1 MGIIVNTV
9 RKSQELARNFS
20 DIFGD
25 DMVDLLHSN
34 FIATERIRKEKD
46 LLQEIGKKAMRPPK
60 KIIIGTQVI
69 EQSLDIDFDVLIS
82 DLAPM
87 DLLIQ
92 RIGRLHRHKIK
103 RPQKHEVARFY
114 VLGTFEEFDFDE
126 GTRLVYGDYLLARTQ
141 YFLPDKIRLPDDIS
155 PLVQKVY
162 NSDLTI
168 TFPKPELH
176 KKYLDAKIEHD
187 DKIKNKETKAKSYRI
202 ANPVLKKSRV
212 RTNSLIGWL
221 KNLHPNESEEKAYA
235 QVRDIEDTIEVIA
248 LKKISEGYGLF
259 KENQDISQ
267 NIADPIIAKKV
278 AQNTLRLPMSLSKA
292 YNIDQTI
299 NELERYNNSHLSQW
313 RNSSWLKGALGI
325 IFDKNNEFI
334 LNGFKLL
341 YDEKYGV
348 TIERLDKNE
357 SV

>member
-1 MGIIVNTV
+1 M
-9 RKSQELARNFS
+9 
-20 DIFGD
+20 
-25 DMVDLLHSN
+25 
-34 FIATERIRKEKD
+34 
-46 LLQEIGKKAMRPPK
+46 
-60 KIIIGTQVI
+60 
-69 EQSLDIDFDVLIS
+69 
-82 DLAPM
+82 
-87 DLLIQ
+87 
-92 RIGRLHRHKIK
+92 
-103 RPQKHEVARFY
+103 
-114 VLGTFEEFDFDE
+114 
-126 GTRLVYGDYLLARTQ
+126 VYGDYLLARTQ
-141 YFLPDKIRLPDDIS
+141 YFLPDEIRLPDDIS

-176 KKYLDAKIEHD
+176 QKYLDAKMEHD
-187 DKIKNKETKAKSYRI
+187 DKIKHKETKAKSYRL

-212 RTNSLIGWL
+212 RNNSLIGWL
-221 KNLHPNESEEKAYA
+221 KNLHPNDSEEKAYA

-248 LKKISEGYGLF
+248 LKKISDGYGLF
-259 KENQDISQ
+259 SENQDISQ

-313 RNSSWLKGALGI
+313 RNSSWLKGSLGI

-348 TIERLDKNE
+348 TIERLDENE